1 MTALAL
7 GQPARSFWTLPAG
20 TPDWM
25 RPPDWMA
32 LGNPGKLVGMM
43 YDERRRRWVPV
54 EAAAGLGNPGKIVG
68 FNPDT
73 GEMYYAMAL
82 ADVPAQS
89 SGLLALA
96 AAAGFVGVLMW
107 LDSKTRRRATA

>member
-1 MTALAL
+1 MTAIAWPWC
-7 GQPARSFWTLPAG
+7 GKHASLPNG
-20 TPDWM
+20 RCRYVGPPL
-25 RPPDWMA
+25 RP

-82 ADVPAQS
+82 ADVPQES
-89 SGLLALA
+89 SGLFALI

-107 LDSKTRRRATA
+107 LDNKARRRATA

>member
-7 GQPARSFWTLPAG
+7 GQPARNFWQLPAG

-25 RPPDWMA
+25 RPPDWLA
-32 LGNPGKLVGMM
+32 LGGKLVGMM
-43 YDERRRRWVPV
+43 YDEKLKQWVPV
-54 EAAAGLGNPGKIVG
+54 EASAGLGNPGKIVG

-82 ADVPAQS
+82 AAEPPAGQAS
-89 SGLLALA
+89 TLWALA
-96 AAAGFVGVLMW
+96 AAAGFVGLLMW
-107 LDSKTRRRATA
+107 IK